1 MGGGGGIGKGDASLA
16 DSLEQVFDGFQSLI
30 FTSYVLAARFLSPES
45 STRVATAAFL
55 FIMLERVFSPAV
67 AQQILL
73 LVAILFFLFADAP
86 LDTSR
91 VLGLPPTVP
100 FTTQKHLVPFL
111 VGFFIVS
118 YGKTLH
124 VSFSPLRRSHPQP
137 SAQDHR

>member
-45 STRVATAAFL
+45 STCVATAAFL
-55 FIMLERVFSPAV
+55 FIMLERVFSRAV

-73 LVAILFFLFADAP
+73 LVAILFFLFAYGP

-111 VGFFIVS
+111 AGFFIVS

>member
-16 DSLEQVFDGFQSLI
+16 DSLEQLFDGFQSLI

-73 LVAILFFLFADAP
+73 LVAILFFLFAYAP

-100 FTTQKHLVPFL
+100 FTT
-111 VGFFIVS
+111 
-118 YGKTLH
+118 
-124 VSFSPLRRSHPQP
+124 
-137 SAQDHR
+137 